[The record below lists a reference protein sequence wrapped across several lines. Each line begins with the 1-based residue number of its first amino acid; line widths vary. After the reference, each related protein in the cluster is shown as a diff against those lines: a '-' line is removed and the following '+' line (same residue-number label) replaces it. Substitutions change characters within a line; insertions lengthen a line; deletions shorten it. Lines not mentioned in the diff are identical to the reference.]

1 MPEVAAR
8 IRVRHCAVSR
18 VTPDKFLAVI
28 VAHKST
34 IDAAVDNETWA
45 VKFLHRKAC
54 GASLEGGKRAA
65 LIVHLKRLRSAPT
78 ETGAAARKNVG
89 GMATPAAVVPVARQE
104 TEVLRSLRALS
115 LAQRCASG
123 LMVI

>member
-1 MPEVAAR
+1 M
-8 IRVRHCAVSR
+8 
-18 VTPDKFLAVI
+18 TPDKFLAVI

-45 VKFLHRKAC
+45 AKILHRKAC
-54 GASLEGGKRAA
+54 GASLEGEKRAA
-65 LIVHLKRLRSAPT
+65 LIVRLKKAAKRA

-89 GMATPAAVVPVARQE
+89 GMATPAERLSCLWLVKRQRSS
-104 TEVLRSLRALS
+104 RSLRALR

-123 LMVI
+123 LMVVRVCLCV